1 MIVDFEGSP
10 SIRFPREWSQSLG
23 LRHVLL
29 MQVSISAFGSTGD
42 IPQEHQ
48 PFFIREELGT
58 LIKQKMT
65 EDNSSTK
72 KKKNNN

>member
-1 MIVDFEGSP
+1 
-10 SIRFPREWSQSLG
+10 
-23 LRHVLL
+23 

-72 KKKNNN
+72 KKKKIIIEKADQPQVLPTA